1 MENSPIKN
9 NLRSVISLVDKLRDI
24 KLEEYIKLPKIV
36 AVGSQS
42 SGKSSLIE
50 QVVGL
55 DFLPRGS
62 VHNLLT
68 VSGCGHAKTLVDK
81 NGVSRRSKV
90 ALCVFRRITKPK
102 VCRL

>member
-1 MENSPIKN
+1 MENSLIKN

-62 VHNLLT
+62 VIHFVIFPGRCHT
-68 VSGCGHAKTLVDK
+68 STLVNQ
-81 NGVSRRSKV
+81 NGVPRRFEV
-90 ALCVFRRITKPK
+90 AL
-102 VCRL
+102 RLF

>member
-1 MENSPIKN
+1 MENSLIKN

-62 VHNLLT
+62 VIHF
-68 VSGCGHAKTLVDK
+68 VIFSGRCHAQTLVNQ
-81 NGVSRRSKV
+81 NGVPRRSEV
-90 ALCVFRRITKPK
+90 ALRFF
-102 VCRL
+102 

>member
-1 MENSPIKN
+1 MENSLIKN
-9 NLRSVISLVDKLRDI
+9 NLRSVISLVDKIRDI

-62 VHNLLT
+62 VIYFFMLPGRCY
-68 VSGCGHAKTLVDK
+68 SSTLVNQ
-81 NGVSRRSKV
+81 NGLPRRLKV
-90 ALCVFRRITKPK
+90 ALRMF
-102 VCRL
+102 

>member
-1 MENSPIKN
+1 MENNLIKT

-24 KLEEYIKLPKIV
+24 KLEDYIKLPKIV

-55 DFLPRGS
+55 DILPRGS
-62 VHNLLT
+62 VIYLIYFL
-68 VSGCGHAKTLVDK
+68 GCCHSSTIINK
-81 NGVSRRSKV
+81 NGLSRRLEV
-90 ALCVFRRITKPK
+90 ALCMF
-102 VCRL
+102 

>member
-1 MENSPIKN
+1 MENSLIKN

-36 AVGSQS
+36 CVGSQS

-62 VHNLLT
+62 VNFLFIS
-68 VSGCGHAKTLVDK
+68 SGRCHPSTLVNQ
-81 NGVSRRSKV
+81 NGVPRRLKV
-90 ALCVFRRITKPK
+90 ALCVF
-102 VCRL
+102 